1 MTYPFQKKKE
11 RERERRKESR
21 QGEEQKK
28 ELVHS
33 FDLVDGKLYI
43 FFLFPERQNCRGELI
58 WQSKIFSMHISE
70 GPAPYTFSCWG
81 NLPLSICS
89 II

>member
-1 MTYPFQKKKE
+1 MTYPFQKKKK

-43 FFLFPERQNCRGELI
+43 FFYFL
-58 WQSKIFSMHISE
+58 KDKTAE
-70 GPAPYTFSCWG
+70 G
-81 NLPLSICS
+81 N
-89 II
+89 